1 MFQGI
6 ASVIGPPII
15 GEKLIKNMHTKIFDI
30 NKTNYITKAN
40 IFNQTMYFRC
50 LKRLDRKLRRWI
62 LVRWDNDLHLWGNV
76 VCYSSH
82 STQDCQQEAII
93 QDHQWQGRRRPADGV
108 VNLFSNQFPW
118 IILAWNNFPEQFI
131 NMKKNRYLEHINI
144 ILSATTWAALNKSDA
159 QTSLTSEIVTNYCKQ
174 KQTLLCSDLF
184 RIFI

>member
-1 MFQGI
+1 MDLLGLDKLTNAFGLLLMFQGI

-93 QDHQWQGRRRPADGV
+93 QDHQRQGRRRPADGV
-108 VNLFSNQFPW
+108 VNLFSNQFP
-118 IILAWNNFPEQFI
+118 
-131 NMKKNRYLEHINI
+131 
-144 ILSATTWAALNKSDA
+144 
-159 QTSLTSEIVTNYCKQ
+159 
-174 KQTLLCSDLF
+174 
-184 RIFI
+184 

>member
-30 NKTNYITKAN
+30 NKTNYISKAN

-50 LKRLDRKLRRWI
+50 LKRLNRKLRRWI

-93 QDHQWQGRRRPADGV
+93 QDHQRQGRRRPADGV
-108 VNLFSNQFPW
+108 VSFREIFLRE
-118 IILAWNNFPEQFI
+118 IIFPEQFKNEEEQI
-131 NMKKNRYLEHINI
+131 SRTYKHNFICYNM
-144 ILSATTWAALNKSDA
+144 SSS
-159 QTSLTSEIVTNYCKQ
+159 QQV
-174 KQTLLCSDLF
+174 
-184 RIFI
+184 